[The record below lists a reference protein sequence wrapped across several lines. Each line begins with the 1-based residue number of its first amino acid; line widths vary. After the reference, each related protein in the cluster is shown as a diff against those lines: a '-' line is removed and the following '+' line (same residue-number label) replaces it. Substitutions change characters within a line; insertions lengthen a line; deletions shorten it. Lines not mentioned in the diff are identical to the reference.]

1 MTQSSFEHRTLG
13 EITPDLRARLA
24 ELCSDPA
31 SKSNQDSFTSA
42 QRAVL
47 IDIASLQVKA
57 KRTFGE
63 TSEGGEAWWV
73 TRGGLQQSTHHRVAR
88 LKASWMGDRPVV
100 DLCCGLG
107 SDTIA
112 LARRGITTGVDIDTD
127 VLSFTQA
134 NLDVAEITA
143 RLKQSDVETAAIE
156 ELIGEAEGL
165 HIDPDR
171 RADGQRH
178 TNADDLVPSWDR
190 VEALMGATR
199 GGLIKLAPATK
210 LSDEQSDSFHR
221 TWIGTGGSVREQTVL
236 FGDVL
241 QNDWVESNGMRAGG
255 KSAITIRSGI
265 AHVYTSA
272 EDSEDRSQSAAIT
285 PAASP
290 SADMHSSNKGT
301 GKRSDIVGQWIIDP
315 DAAIPAAGLTESFAR
330 SIGARV
336 IGAAS
341 GFLTCDSIDAL
352 QPWASLAMAARV
364 VEVVGCDDRK
374 LRRCFRARKAFPDL
388 IKVRG
393 HDLDPAHLSRKM
405 QSCGDQPLG
414 LWIGRCGKRTYAAI
428 TEHATFPGGA
438 CQGL

>member
-13 EITPDLRARLA
+13 EITPELQSRLA
-24 ELCSDPA
+24 ELSNDPA

-47 IDIASLQVKA
+47 VDIASLQVKA

-63 TSEGGEAWWV
+63 TSGDGEAWWV

-112 LARRGITTGVDIDTD
+112 LARRGATTGVDIDID

-134 NLDVAEITA
+134 NLDVANVTA
-143 RLKQSDVETAAIE
+143 RLKQVDVETASID
-156 ELIGEAEGL
+156 ELIGDAERL

-190 VEALMGATR
+190 VEALMRATR

-210 LSDEQSDSFHR
+210 LSDEQSASIHR
-221 TWIGTGGSVREQTVL
+221 TWIGTGGSVREQTVI

-241 QNDWVESNGMRAGG
+241 QNDWVANNGMRAGG
-255 KSAITIRSGI
+255 KSAITIRNGI
-265 AHVYTSA
+265 AHVYASTKK
-272 EDSEDRSQSAAIT
+272 SEALSPGAT
-285 PAASP
+285 MLPA
-290 SADMHSSNKGT
+290 DTHSEKKGT
-301 GKRSDIVGQWIIDP
+301 GKRSDIIGQWIIDP
-315 DAAIPAAGLTESFAR
+315 DAAIRAAGLTESFAR

-336 IGAAS
+336 VGAAS

-388 IKVRG
+388 VKVRG

-414 LWIGRCGKRTYAAI
+414 LWIGRSGKRTYAAI
-428 TEHATFPGGA
+428 TEHPTLPGA
-438 CQGL
+438 PT